1 MELESV
7 LLACGFNEADAKII
21 VGEFLSG
28 IGNVGEARGVADQ
41 KVGEFLTEEQVGE
54 ILTKAL
60 DDRLA
65 ALPESERAGIDR
77 EMLEQKLGYR

>member
-7 LLACGFNEADAKII
+7 LLACGLNEADAKII

-54 ILTKAL
+54 ILAKAL

>member
-1 MELESV
+1 MSGKRGELPI
-7 LLACGFNEADAKII
+7 K
-21 VGEFLSG
+21 
-28 IGNVGEARGVADQ
+28 

>member
-1 MELESV
+1 MADETIRRVTAIALRTSESKAKAEREIAMELESV

-41 KVGEFLTEEQVGE
+41 KSRRVSDG
-54 ILTKAL
+54 
-60 DDRLA
+60 
-65 ALPESERAGIDR
+65 RAG
-77 EMLEQKLGYR
+77 G

>member
-77 EMLEQKLGYR
+77 EMLEQKLGYC

>member
-7 LLACGFNEADAKII
+7 LLACGLNEADAKII

-77 EMLEQKLGYR
+77 EMLEQKLGYC

>member
-7 LLACGFNEADAKII
+7 LLACGLNEADAKII